1 MLDKDLSVVEADVWT
16 VSEEAEDAYDEQG
29 NKGGGENVSL
39 VDAVLENVP
48 LDDAFE
54 AENEEDEESE
64 AVDLSDEESFVEE
77 EIGAAVKGLVGGDA
91 VDEGEVKSFPD
102 ISTILKKGECV
113 SRFLLV
119 NKDRCRLICIN

>member
-29 NKGGGENVSL
+29 NKGGGENFSL
-39 VDAVLENVP
+39 VEAVLENVP

-64 AVDLSDEESFVEE
+64 AVDLSDAESFVEE
-77 EIGAAVKGLVGGDA
+77 EMGAAVKGLVGGDA

-102 ISTILKKGECV
+102 ISTILKTGK
-113 SRFLLV
+113 
-119 NKDRCRLICIN
+119 